1 MTSSVTCTG
10 YILETELK
18 QTFFTASFVMNRSF
32 IRQMSEVTL
41 VVQLLHQ
48 LLIVSCAE
56 VGRIYFSPT
65 LFVWTKMEGKV
76 QGFVVVLFISFSTL
90 TD

>member
-18 QTFFTASFVMNRSF
+18 QTFFIASFVMNHSF

-65 LFVWTKMEGKV
+65 LFVWTKMDGEST
-76 QGFVVVLFISFSTL
+76 GFCRCLIYIFL
-90 TD
+90 NAN